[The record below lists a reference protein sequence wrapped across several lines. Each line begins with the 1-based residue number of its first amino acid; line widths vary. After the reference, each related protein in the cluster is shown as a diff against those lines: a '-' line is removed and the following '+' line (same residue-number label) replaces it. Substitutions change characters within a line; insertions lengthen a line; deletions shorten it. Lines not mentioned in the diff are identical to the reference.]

1 MTITN
6 RGDIGKLKTIINKV
20 KPEYGAVDTETS
32 GLHIIND
39 KPFVIQFGFLDIPNM
54 RGFTFAVDLE
64 NCPYAEEVL
73 SYWDSIAKSL
83 KLYMGHNIKFD
94 LHMLHNIG
102 HEYIENNLTDTMF
115 WIRYAH
121 DAKHPEEGGPVLG
134 LKDYAKQ
141 YIDKSAK
148 DHEKKLSQERTRIAK
163 QYNDRLKRM
172 LNESNAKLPQGYKT
186 KSFTL
191 SVINDMFSD
200 CIFEVTDL
208 PKDIQE
214 VYIEWYNSLPLYLQR
229 KVQSLVE
236 SDMIRY
242 NDLNRENLL
251 TYAHYDIIYTLEI
264 WDSLRFIIAN
274 RKQMTA
280 INIENKCLLAWYEM
294 ERTGFKANKV
304 YLEECRQNLKK
315 YIKEKRSL
323 FYELAGEELKINQH
337 QAIKRILKDRFDLN
351 VKSTGNEALDL
362 VKNKIENKAI
372 KNFIDLLQE
381 LRTLEKWYSVY
392 ILRFQKEL
400 KFNEKLYASI
410 NQVGTVSGRV
420 TSDFQQ
426 FPKKGIKDSE
436 GNELFHPRKII
447 FTDTALVYLD
457 YSQIE
462 LRFQALY
469 TLLIGHPDFNMC
481 RAYMPYECFRV
492 EQDLE
497 EYPIV
502 KFDCN
507 NPDHIKN
514 YSKYKWFHNEN
525 NEEWHPVDVHG
536 ATTTAATGKHP
547 GDPDWDILRR
557 DVGKR
562 VNFAKNYGAELA
574 RIKQMFPDKTHEE
587 CVVINDAYYK
597 AFPGV
602 KKYHEYCENRA
613 LTYSYTENLFHVRY
627 YNVSGHKLK
636 NMLIQGS
643 AAFYLKWKIIQLYE
657 YCKKNNIKTK
667 FQMQIHDELSWE
679 YDPEDPPEIFFI
691 FKQIME
697 DWPQTKIPIIAD
709 MELSTS
715 TWADKTEI
723 NSITELKEKLKND
736 NSRLR

>member
-1 MTITN
+1 MLKYQWISLTLVSH
-6 RGDIGKLKTIINKV
+6 GDFEKLKTIVEKV

-39 KPFVIQFGFLDIPNM
+39 KPFVVQFGFLDIPNM

-64 NCPYAEEVL
+64 HCPIAEEIL
-73 SYWDSIAKSL
+73 SYWDEVAKTL
-83 KLYMGHNIKFD
+83 KIYMGHNIKFD

-102 HEYIENNLTDTMF
+102 HEYKEDNLTDTMF
-115 WIRYAH
+115 WIRYGH
-121 DAKHPEEGGPVLG
+121 DAKHPEEGGPVMG

-141 YIDKSAK
+141 YIDRSAK
-148 DHEKKLSQERTRIAK
+148 DHEKTLSQERTKIAK
-163 QYNDRLKRM
+163 KYNDQLKRM
-172 LNESNAKLPQGYKT
+172 LNESNAKLPEGYKT

-208 PKDIQE
+208 PEDIRE
-214 VYIEWYNSLPLYLQR
+214 VYLEWFHSLPLYLQR
-229 KVQSLVE
+229 KVQALVE

-251 TYAHYDIIYTLEI
+251 KYAHYDIIYSLEI
-264 WDSLRFIIAN
+264 WDSLRFIVAH
-274 RKQMTA
+274 RQQLTA

-294 ERTGFKANKV
+294 ERTGFRANKD
-304 YLEECRQNLKK
+304 YLEQCRIRMKE
-315 YIKEKRSL
+315 YIKERRAV
-323 FYELAGEELKINQH
+323 FYELAGKPIKVNQH
-337 QAIKRILKDRFDLN
+337 QAIKEVLKDYYGLT

-362 VKNKIENKAI
+362 LKNSI
-372 KNFIDLLQE
+372 KDQNALKFIDLLQE
-381 LRTLEKWYSVY
+381 LRTLEKWYAVY
-392 ILRFQKEL
+392 ILRFQKDL
-400 KFNEKLYASI
+400 KFNNHLYATI

-426 FPKKGIKDSE
+426 FPKKGIKDAD
-436 GNELFHPRKII
+436 GNELFHPRKIVY
-447 FTDTALVYLD
+447 TNTALIYLD

-469 TLLIGHPDFNMC
+469 TYLIGHPDFNMC
-481 RAYMPYECFRV
+481 RAYMPFHCYRIEDDHKIEFNP
-492 EQDLE
+492 ES
-497 EYPIV
+497 
-502 KFDCN
+502 
-507 NPDHIKN
+507 PDHIKY
-514 YSKYKWFHNEN
+514 YSDFTWYHNEDN
-525 NEEWHPVDVHG
+525 KEWHPVDVHG

-557 DVGKR
+557 DIGKR
-562 VNFAKNYGAELA
+562 VNFAKNYGAELS
-574 RIKQMFPDKTHEE
+574 RIRQMFPDKSYDE

-613 LTYSYTENLFHVRY
+613 LNFSYTENLFHVRY

-643 AAFYLKWKIIQLYE
+643 AAFYLKWKIIQLYK
-657 YCKKNNIKTK
+657 YCEENNIKTK

-679 YDPEDPPEIFFI
+679 YDPEDPPEIFFM
-691 FKQIME
+691 FKSIME
-697 DWPQTKIPIIAD
+697 DWPQTKVPVIAD
-709 MELSTS
+709 MELSTT
-715 TWADKTEI
+715 TWAEKTEI
-723 NSITELKEKLKND
+723 NSILELKEKIK
-736 NSRLR
+736 

>member
-1 MTITN
+1 MTLQSH
-6 RGDIGKLKTIINKV
+6 GDIDKLKAIVEKV
-20 KPEYGAVDTETS
+20 QPKYGAVDTETS

-39 KPFVIQFGFLDIPNM
+39 KPFVVQFGFLDIPNK

-64 NCPYAEEVL
+64 NSPVAEEAL
-73 SYWDSIAKSL
+73 SYWDEIAKTL
-83 KLYMGHNIKFD
+83 ELYMGHNIKFD

-102 HEYIENNLTDTMF
+102 HEYTGNNLTDTMF
-115 WIRYAH
+115 WIRYGH
-121 DAKHPEEGGPVLG
+121 DSKHPEEGGPVMG

-148 DHEKKLSQERTRIAK
+148 DHEKKLAQERTKIAK
-163 QYNDRLKRM
+163 KYNDKLKIM
-172 LNESNAKLPQGYKT
+172 LNQSKAKLPEECKA

-200 CIFEVTDL
+200 CIFEVSDL
-208 PKDIQE
+208 PEDIKK
-214 VYIEWYNSLPLYLQR
+214 VYLEWYNALPLYLQK

-251 TYAHYDIIYTLEI
+251 KYAHYDIIYTLEI
-264 WDSLRFIIAN
+264 WSSLSFIVAN
-274 RKQMTA
+274 RQQLRA
-280 INIENKCLLAWYEM
+280 IEIEDACLPAWYEM
-294 ERTGFKANKV
+294 ERTGFKADKS
-304 YLEECRQNLKK
+304 YLEESRKRVK
-315 YIKEKRSL
+315 DYIKERRKTFYSL
-323 FYELAGEELKINQH
+323 AERPVKVNQH
-337 QAIKRILKDRFDLN
+337 QVIKEILEQRYNLT

-362 VKNKIENKAI
+362 LKNKIDNAEAKE
-372 KNFIDLLQE
+372 FIDLLQE
-381 LRTLEKWYSVY
+381 LRTLEKWYAVY
-392 ILRFQKEL
+392 ILRFQKDL
-400 KFNEKLYASI
+400 KNNDSLYATI

-426 FPKKGIKDSE
+426 FPKKGIKDVN
-436 GNELFHPRKII
+436 GNELFHPRKIVY
-447 FTDTALVYLD
+447 TDTALVYLD

-481 RAYMPYECFRV
+481 RAYMPYECYTYTPTDAIYMEFNPRNPRHISHY
-492 EQDLE
+492 D
-497 EYPIV
+497 EYT
-502 KFDCN
+502 
-507 NPDHIKN
+507 
-514 YSKYKWFHNEN
+514 WFHKEDDKVW
-525 NEEWHPVDVHG
+525 EPVDVHG

-562 VNFAKNYGAELA
+562 VNFAKNYGAELS
-574 RIKQMFPDKTHEE
+574 RIRQMFPDKSYDE

-602 KKYHEYCENRA
+602 KEYHRYCEERA
-613 LTYSYTENLFHVRY
+613 LTHSYTGNLFGVRY

-643 AAFYLKWKIIQLYE
+643 AAFYLKLKIIELYK
-657 YCKKNNIKTK
+657 YCKANNIKTK

-679 YDPEDPPEIFFI
+679 WDPEDPPEIFFM

-697 DWPQTKIPIIAD
+697 DWPQAQVPVIAD
-709 MELSTS
+709 MEVSTT
-715 TWADKTEI
+715 TWADKKEI
-723 NSITELKEKLKND
+723 NSIQELKEELK
-736 NSRLR
+736 